1 MDIVMMKRGR
11 VGGLLFTRRGLAF
24 LLSAGAALGVW
35 SLVDHAAE
43 AQGLDIEK
51 VFWCDSA
58 IGDLGGQTP
67 EECLEARN
75 LIFSNCSSC
84 HTIVPIV
91 KTQRT
96 EEGWRA
102 TMAKH
107 RPLVPDVSDSDFELV
122 SAFLAAHYNPSN
134 PVPELPPALENLGL
148 DQAF

>member
-1 MDIVMMKRGR
+1 MKRGR
-11 VGGLLFTRRGLAF
+11 VCGLLLTRRGLAF

-35 SLVDHAAE
+35 SVADRAAE

-51 VFWCDSA
+51 VFWCEPA

-67 EECLEARN
+67 EECLAARN
-75 LIFSNCSSC
+75 LILSNCSSC
-84 HTIVPIV
+84 HSIVPIV

-102 TMAKH
+102 TMETH
-107 RPLVPDVSDSDFELV
+107 RTNVPDMSEPDFGLV
-122 SAFLAAHYNPSN
+122 GAFLAAHFNPNN
-134 PVPELPPALENLGL
+134 PVPELPPALENVGL